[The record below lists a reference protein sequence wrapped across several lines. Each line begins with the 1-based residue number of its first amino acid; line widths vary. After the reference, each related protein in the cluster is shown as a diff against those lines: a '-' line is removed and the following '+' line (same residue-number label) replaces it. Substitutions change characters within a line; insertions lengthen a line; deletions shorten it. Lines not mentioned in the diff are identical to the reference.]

1 MRYLYNPPLI
11 MKKIFNDFIWETSN
25 NKILLTFD
33 DGPNPGTTELILNEL
48 NNQKLKAAFFCVGN
62 NISLNR
68 QLAKDI
74 LTNGH
79 LIANHTYN
87 HKVITKLS
95 ESDAKKEIE
104 MFNEIAGDI
113 PGLIPQYFRP
123 PHGRFNLKTGNLIK
137 EYKLKNVMWS
147 LLTYDHKN
155 DPQIVK
161 HAVKKYL
168 RKNSIVV
175 LHDSLKSKS
184 IITDSIKIIV
194 EETYIKG
201 FEFGEPEECLK

>member
-48 NNQKLKAAFFCVGN
+48 NNQNLKAAFFCVGN

-79 LIANHTYN
+79 LMANHTYN

-104 MFNEIAGDI
+104 MFNGIAGDI
-113 PGLIPQYFRP
+113 PGFIPLYFRP

-137 EYKLKNVMWS
+137 ESKLKNVMWS
-147 LLTYDHKN
+147 LLTYDYKN
-155 DPQIVK
+155 DPQLVK

-194 EETYIKG
+194 EEAYIKG

>member
-48 NNQKLKAAFFCVGN
+48 NNQNLKAAFFCVGN

-79 LIANHTYN
+79 LMANHTYN

-104 MFNEIAGDI
+104 MFNGIAGDI
-113 PGLIPQYFRP
+113 PGFIPLYFRP

-137 EYKLKNVMWS
+137 ESKLKNVMWS
-147 LLTYDHKN
+147 LLTYDYKN

-161 HAVKKYL
+161 NAVKKYL

-194 EETYIKG
+194 EEAYIKG

>member
-48 NNQKLKAAFFCVGN
+48 NNQNLKAAFFCVGN

-79 LIANHTYN
+79 LMANHTYN

-104 MFNEIAGDI
+104 MFNGIAGDI
-113 PGLIPQYFRP
+113 PGFIPLYFRP

-137 EYKLKNVMWS
+137 ESKLKNVMWS
-147 LLTYDHKN
+147 LLTYDYKN

-194 EETYIKG
+194 EEAYIKG